1 MKGIS
6 VVELLLTINFPFVS
20 FFFLGYIQSL
30 SILSSLRRSSAHF
43 AAGVSICFTDLVHTN
58 ILCSLLRY
66 SFFIGT
72 LKPFSLRPSS
82 QNFEIP
88 LCHILPISAYTLICD
103 MGRRRKT
110 FDSGETKPG
119 CIVVTLLF

>member
-1 MKGIS
+1 VKAVS

-20 FFFLGYIQSL
+20 FLFLFFKVYSQSL

-43 AAGVSICFTDLVHTN
+43 AAGGSICFIDLLHTN

-72 LKPFSLRPSS
+72 LKPFSIRPSS

-88 LCHILPISAYTLICD
+88 VCHILPISAYT
-103 MGRRRKT
+103 
-110 FDSGETKPG
+110 
-119 CIVVTLLF
+119 